1 MKNNLD
7 KTYYQ
12 QGYSLIAGCDEA
24 GRGPIA
30 GPVVAAAVI
39 LPKDFADPRID
50 DSKQLTAL
58 QREALFVLIQEKALA
73 FAITVVDVDTITR
86 INILEAS
93 RLGMQ
98 LSLEKLKHRYDVVL
112 SDAMALPKQKVPVFP
127 LIHGDAL
134 SQTIAASSILAKV
147 TRDRLMV
154 EMAKTYPHFQF
165 DVHKG
170 YPTPQHLSL
179 LKRHGPI
186 QGIHRP
192 TFAPVK
198 AMIHA
203 NVKPIR

>member
-39 LPKDFADPRID
+39 LPKDFADPRIH

-73 FAITVVDVDTITR
+73 FAITVVDVATITR

-112 SDAMALPKQKVPVFP
+112 SDAMALPKQKVPVFH

-154 EMAKTYPHFQF
+154 ELATKYPHFQF

-170 YPTPQHLSL
+170 YPTPQHLAL

-186 QGIHRP
+186 LGIHRP

-203 NVKPIR
+203 KVKPIS

>member
-1 MKNNLD
+1 MKTNLD
-7 KTYYQ
+7 QKYYQ

-39 LPKDFADPRID
+39 LPKDFFDPRIH
-50 DSKQLTAL
+50 DSKQLTSS
-58 QREALFVLIQEKALA
+58 QREELFLVIQEFALA
-73 FAITVVDVDTITR
+73 FAISVVDVDTITR

-112 SDAMALPKQKVPVFP
+112 SDAMKLPKQTVPVVS

-147 TRDRLMV
+147 TRDHLMV
-154 EMAKTYPHFQF
+154 EMAKKYPHFQF

-170 YPTPQHLSL
+170 YPTPNHLAL

-186 QGIHRP
+186 LGIHRP
-192 TFAPVK
+192 TFGPVK

-203 NVKPIR
+203 NNKK

>member
-7 KTYYQ
+7 KSYYQ

-39 LPKDFADPRID
+39 LPKDFDDVRID

-73 FAITVVDVDTITR
+73 FAITVIDVDTITR

-112 SDAMALPKQKVPVFP
+112 SDAMALPNQKVPVFP

-154 EMAKTYPHFQF
+154 EMAKTHPHFQF

-170 YPTPQHLSL
+170 YPTPQHLTL
-179 LKRHGPI
+179 VKRHGPI

-198 AMIHA
+198 AMIHPK
-203 NVKPIR
+203 VKSIS

>member
-7 KTYYQ
+7 KSYYQ
-12 QGYSLIAGCDEA
+12 QGYSFIAGCDEA

-39 LPKDFADPRID
+39 LPKDFADVRID

-73 FAITVVDVDTITR
+73 FAITVVDVATITR

-98 LSLEKLKHRYDVVL
+98 LSLEKLKHRYDMVL
-112 SDAMALPKQKVPVFP
+112 SDAMALPQQKVPVFP

-186 QGIHRP
+186 EGIHRP

-198 AMIHA
+198 AWIHA
-203 NVKPIR
+203 KHKSIS

>member
-7 KTYYQ
+7 KSYYQ
-12 QGYSLIAGCDEA
+12 QGYTFIAGCDEA

-73 FAITVVDVDTITR
+73 FAITVVDVATITR

-112 SDAMALPKQKVPVFP
+112 SDAMALPKQTCPPYLTV
-127 LIHGDAL
+127 
-134 SQTIAASSILAKV
+134 
-147 TRDRLMV
+147 
-154 EMAKTYPHFQF
+154 
-165 DVHKG
+165 
-170 YPTPQHLSL
+170 
-179 LKRHGPI
+179 
-186 QGIHRP
+186 
-192 TFAPVK
+192 
-198 AMIHA
+198 
-203 NVKPIR
+203 

>member
-1 MKNNLD
+1 MKKNLD
-7 KTYYQ
+7 LSYYQ

-39 LPKDFADPRID
+39 LPKDFDDVRID

-73 FAITVVDVDTITR
+73 FAITVVDVDTITK

-170 YPTPQHLSL
+170 YPTPQHLAL

-186 QGIHRP
+186 EGIHRP

-203 NVKPIR
+203 KVKPIR

>member
-7 KTYYQ
+7 KSYYQ
-12 QGYSLIAGCDEA
+12 QGYSFIAGCDEA

-30 GPVVAAAVI
+30 GPLVAAAVI
-39 LPKDFADPRID
+39 LPKDFADVRID

-58 QREALFVLIQEKALA
+58 QREALFVLIKEKALA
-73 FAITVVDVDTITR
+73 FAITVVDVATITR

-98 LSLEKLKHRYDVVL
+98 LSLEKLKHRYDMVL
-112 SDAMALPKQKVPVFP
+112 SDAMALPQQKVPVFP

-186 QGIHRP
+186 EGIHRP

-198 AMIHA
+198 AWIHA
-203 NVKPIR
+203 KHKSIS

>member
-7 KTYYQ
+7 KSYYQ
-12 QGYSLIAGCDEA
+12 QGYSFIAGCDEA

-39 LPKDFADPRID
+39 LPKDFADVRID

-73 FAITVVDVDTITR
+73 FAITVVDVTTITR

-112 SDAMALPKQKVPVFP
+112 SDAMALPQQKVPVFP

-154 EMAKTYPHFQF
+154 EMAKMYPHFQF

-186 QGIHRP
+186 EGIHRP

-198 AMIHA
+198 AWIHA
-203 NVKPIR
+203 KHKSIS

>member
-1 MKNNLD
+1 MKKNLD
-7 KTYYQ
+7 LSYYQ

-39 LPKDFADPRID
+39 LPKDFDDVRID

-73 FAITVVDVDTITR
+73 FAITVVDVDTITK

-98 LSLEKLKHRYDVVL
+98 LSLEKLKHRYDMVL

-170 YPTPQHLSL
+170 YPTPQHLAL

-186 QGIHRP
+186 LGIHRP

>member
-73 FAITVVDVDTITR
+73 FAITVVDVATITR

-98 LSLEKLKHRYDVVL
+98 LSLEKLKHRYDMVL
-112 SDAMALPKQKVPVFP
+112 SDAMKLPKQKVPVFP
-127 LIHGDAL
+127 IIHGDAL

-147 TRDRLMV
+147 TRDRFMV
-154 EMAKTYPHFQF
+154 ELAKKYPHFQF
-165 DVHKG
+165 DIHKG
-170 YPTPQHLSL
+170 YPTPNHLTL

-186 QGIHRP
+186 QGVHRP
-192 TFAPVK
+192 TFGPVK
-198 AMIHA
+198 ALIHA
-203 NVKPIR
+203 KNKSIS

>member
-1 MKNNLD
+1 
-7 KTYYQ
+7 
-12 QGYSLIAGCDEA
+12 
-24 GRGPIA
+24 
-30 GPVVAAAVI
+30 
-39 LPKDFADPRID
+39 
-50 DSKQLTAL
+50 
-58 QREALFVLIQEKALA
+58 
-73 FAITVVDVDTITR
+73 VDTITK

-98 LSLEKLKHRYDVVL
+98 LSLEKLKHSYDVVL
-112 SDAMALPKQKVPVFP
+112 SDAMALPQQKVPVFP

-154 EMAKTYPHFQF
+154 NMAKTYPHFQF

-170 YPTPQHLSL
+170 YPTPQHLML

-186 QGIHRP
+186 EGVHRP

>member
-12 QGYSLIAGCDEA
+12 QGYSFIAGCDEA

-30 GPVVAAAVI
+30 GPLVAAAVI
-39 LPKDFADPRID
+39 LPKDFDDVRID
-50 DSKQLTAL
+50 DSKQLTSS
-58 QREALFVLIQEKALA
+58 QRDALFLLIQEKAIA
-73 FAITVVDVDTITR
+73 FAITVVDVDTITK

-98 LSLEKLKHRYDVVL
+98 LSLQQLKHRYDVVL
-112 SDAMALPKQKVPVFP
+112 SDAMALPQQKVPVFP

-134 SQTIAASSILAKV
+134 SQSIAASSILAKV

-154 EMAKTYPHFQF
+154 EIAKTYPHFQF

-170 YPTPQHLSL
+170 YPTPQHLAL
-179 LKRHGPI
+179 LKQHGPI
-186 QGIHRP
+186 EGIHRP

-203 NVKPIR
+203 KVKPNS

>member
-7 KTYYQ
+7 KSYYQ
-12 QGYSLIAGCDEA
+12 QGYSFIAGCDEA

-39 LPKDFADPRID
+39 LPKDFADVRID

-73 FAITVVDVDTITR
+73 FAITVVDVATITR

-112 SDAMALPKQKVPVFP
+112 SDAMALPQQKVPVFP

-186 QGIHRP
+186 EGIHRP

-198 AMIHA
+198 AWIHA
-203 NVKPIR
+203 KHKSIS

>member
-1 MKNNLD
+1 MKKNLD
-7 KTYYQ
+7 LSYYQ

-39 LPKDFADPRID
+39 LPKDFADVRID

-73 FAITVVDVDTITR
+73 FAITVVDVDTITK

-170 YPTPQHLSL
+170 YPTPQHLKL
-179 LKRHGPI
+179 LKLHGPI
-186 QGIHRP
+186 ERIHRP
-192 TFAPVK
+192 TFGPVK

-203 NVKPIR
+203 KVKPSS

>member
-7 KTYYQ
+7 KSYYQ
-12 QGYSLIAGCDEA
+12 QGYSFIAGCDEA

-39 LPKDFADPRID
+39 LPKDFADVRID

-73 FAITVVDVDTITR
+73 FAITVVDVTTITR

-98 LSLEKLKHRYDVVL
+98 LSLQQLKHRYDVVL
-112 SDAMALPKQKVPVFP
+112 SDAMALPQQKVPVFH

-170 YPTPQHLSL
+170 YPTPQHLML

-186 QGIHRP
+186 EGIHRP

-198 AMIHA
+198 AWIHA
-203 NVKPIR
+203 KHKSIS

>member
-7 KTYYQ
+7 KSYYQ

-39 LPKDFADPRID
+39 LPKDFADPRIH

-58 QREALFVLIQEKALA
+58 QREALFILIQEKALA

-98 LSLEKLKHRYDVVL
+98 LSLEKLKHRYDLVL

-170 YPTPQHLSL
+170 YPTPQHLTL
-179 LKRHGPI
+179 LKRYGPI
-186 QGIHRP
+186 EGIHRP